1 MGLLYDAR
9 SMASRDPAARNIL
22 EVMILYP
29 GFHAVVFHRIA
40 HFFYC
45 RRLFFLAR
53 LISQLSRFLTGIEI
67 HPGARIG
74 KGLFIDHGMG
84 IVIGETAEIGDDCTI
99 YHNVTL
105 GGTGHDTGKRHPT
118 LGNNVLVA
126 TGAKVLG
133 PITIGDNARI
143 GANAVVLKNVEENA
157 TVVGVPGKM
166 VRIGGKPVTKPSVA
180 LDQINMPDPIAA
192 ELERLSKRIETLEAG
207 FRR

>member
-1 MGLLYDAR
+1 MITAWDCHWRNG
-9 SMASRDPAARNIL
+9 RDR
-22 EVMILYP
+22 
-29 GFHAVVFHRIA
+29 
-40 HFFYC
+40 
-45 RRLFFLAR
+45 
-53 LISQLSRFLTGIEI
+53 
-67 HPGARIG
+67 
-74 KGLFIDHGMG
+74 
-84 IVIGETAEIGDDCTI
+84 DDCTI